1 MEKKHLK
8 LSFQGTGYIFPTHLK
23 AALEAGF
30 EVVGYDTGEDVVAI
44 LTPNYM
50 HFPMIIEE
58 INKRKIVLCEK
69 PLVIKASQIY
79 TLSRYPRIYTCLQ
92 LRYHPQIEKI
102 RSLIKSYG
110 NKVKI
115 EALVYRPPEYYE
127 KWKGSREQSGG
138 ILYNLGIHYFDL
150 ILWLMGMPEYYGI
163 DYFTEKTA
171 HGWMKSQ
178 KYECEW
184 KLSTEQEPDKCKR
197 FIEINGQK
205 IDLSY
210 KSNLSEE
217 NLHRYIYQDLAEGKG
232 VTPYEQKDV
241 IRLIEAIYHLL
252 LKYTYIVD
260 IEDMQK
266 VADGLE
272 QRTRDDI
279 RKCEQEVFTA
289 DDILRFDELHRS
301 SRPDR
306 KINTQYIKRLYN
318 RLQPNVNLYFTKSAG
333 AMISWDKDTAY
344 YLLAGRDKRQ
354 RPDGSPAKILFEAMK
369 DMNKMGIKEFDLCG
383 ANKPNI
389 VMFKKGFGG
398 RLEKQTK
405 TYIPQF

>member
-1 MEKKHLK
+1 MEKPLK
-8 LSFQGTGYIFPTHLK
+8 LSILGTGYIFPTHLK

-50 HFPMIIEE
+50 HFPMIIQE

-69 PLVIKASQIY
+69 PLVLKSAQIK
-79 TLSRYPRIYTCLQ
+79 TLSRYPRIYTVLQ
-92 LRYHPQIEKI
+92 LRHHPEIEKI
-102 RSLIKSYG
+102 RSLIKPYN
-110 NKVKI
+110 NKIKL
-115 EALVYRPPEYYE
+115 EAMVYRPPEYYE

-138 ILYNLGIHYFDL
+138 ILFNLGIHYFDL
-150 ILWLMGMPEYYGI
+150 LLWLFGMPNYYEI

-171 HGWMKSQ
+171 YGKL
-178 KYECEW
+178 KGRNYECEW
-184 KLSTEQEPDKCKR
+184 KLSTEVDPDKCKR
-197 FIEINGQK
+197 FIEINGQR

-210 KSNLSEE
+210 KGNLSEE
-217 NLHRYIYQDLAEGKG
+217 NLHKYVYEDLANGKG

-241 IRLIEAIYHLL
+241 VRLIEAIYHLL

-260 IEDMQK
+260 ISDISKTELNFEK
-266 VADGLE
+266 
-272 QRTRDDI
+272 RTRYDI
-279 RKCEQEVFTA
+279 RKCEDEVYRA
-289 DDILRFDELHRS
+289 DDILRFDELHKS

-306 KINTQYIKRLYN
+306 IINTQYIKRLYN
-318 RLQPNVNLYFTKSAG
+318 SLQPNVNLYFTKSAS
-333 AMISWDKDTAY
+333 AMISWDKDKAY

-354 RPDGSPAKILFEAMK
+354 KPDGSPARILFEAMK

-389 VMFKKGFGG
+389 VLFKKGFGG